1 MPDPG
6 TVSPAL
12 DDAYWFTYSKD
23 IVEKA
28 VTSRNE
34 QAGRFQTFIVWL
46 WGIYTASAAVG
57 LTLGSKNF
65 PWYSTVLI
73 ALPSVILI
81 LAYWSTVYAQTP
93 PYVGFDPRSPTEIM
107 AAYDLGVREKE
118 KLLLKTKRWSL
129 AAALAIGVALVAAS
143 LAKPTEKP
151 TAKQL
156 TAPEFNSEK
165 KEAFLS
171 VWGRGIECKN
181 VIAISVFPKDSAST
195 EPIKNIVPCAASG
208 EFRTEFKLKS
218 ESEWK
223 SGLAKIEWTDSKGV
237 SHTMAREIK

>member
-34 QAGRFQTFIVWL
+34 QAARFQTFIVWL

-107 AAYDLGVREKE
+107 AAYDEGVRQKE
-118 KLLLKTKRWSL
+118 KLLRKTKRWSL
-129 AAALAIGVALVAAS
+129 AAALAIGVAL
-143 LAKPTEKP
+143 
-151 TAKQL
+151 
-156 TAPEFNSEK
+156 
-165 KEAFLS
+165 
-171 VWGRGIECKN
+171 
-181 VIAISVFPKDSAST
+181 
-195 EPIKNIVPCAASG
+195 
-208 EFRTEFKLKS
+208 
-218 ESEWK
+218 
-223 SGLAKIEWTDSKGV
+223 
-237 SHTMAREIK
+237 